1 MKVIGAMLFVFV
13 LAACERPQPID
24 TAESLAKN
32 PERLQEVQRRCK
44 EGSIAMAACRAASDA
59 VRQQFQGNGQPNYTP
74 TSPPKE

>member
-1 MKVIGAMLFVFV
+1 MKVIGAMFFVFV

-24 TAESLAKN
+24 TAESLVKN
-32 PERLQEVQRRCK
+32 PARLQEVQRRCK

-74 TSPPKE
+74 TSPPKQ